1 MTRLEL
7 SKKMIDA
14 TDKVIEG
21 INEIITAMT
30 EYDKL
35 SGNPDVTTLENAVN
49 NFNRDVQRYTSVKMG
64 FNLLHMVNSM
74 GGATENTEM

>member
-7 SKKMIDA
+7 SQKMIDA
-14 TDKVIEG
+14 ADKVING
-21 INEIITAMT
+21 INEIVTAMT
-30 EYDKL
+30 DYDKI
-35 SGNPDVTTLENAVN
+35 SGNPDVATLKNAVS
-49 NFNRDVQRYTSVKMG
+49 NFNNDVQRYTTVKMG

>member
-7 SKKMIDA
+7 SQRMIEA

-30 EYDKL
+30 DYDKI
-35 SGNPDVTTLENAVN
+35 SGNSHVTVLDNAVN
-49 NFNRDVQRYTSVKMG
+49 GFKMDVQRYTTVKMG

-74 GGATENTEM
+74 GGSTENTEM